1 MKWFKNPLLI
11 FSIKKTD
18 VLKYKLPDGAN
29 IALSLTKPRKN
40 KQEMFHV
47 DDGAY
52 LWNCLPV
59 VSLVWEIARFEKY

>member
-29 IALSLTKPRKN
+29 ITLSLTKPRKN

-52 LWNCLPV
+52 L
-59 VSLVWEIARFEKY
+59 